1 MSFPAASN
9 WGAAINTIK
18 VVQTTRPGG
27 IDVLELASVELG
39 MPASGEVLLRQ
50 TAIGVNLIDLYHRTA
65 TEGQYAIPH
74 PAVLGV
80 EAAGVIEAV
89 GPDVGGFEPG
99 DRAAYCMVRGAY
111 AQKRLIPAARLVK
124 LPDFI
129 SDEQA
134 AACLV
139 KGITA
144 YYLLH
149 RIYPVGPGD
158 TLLVHAAAGGVGQLL
173 CQWARHLGAI
183 VIGTVGSDDKM
194 PIAAA
199 AGCDHVILHN
209 QGDFSAQVKA
219 LTAGRGVDV
228 AYDSIGKDTF
238 SGSLDCLRPLGGM
251 VSYGQAS
258 GAVPPFDI
266 GVLAQKGSVFLA
278 KPTLATFV
286 QEPGEFRQLAD
297 QVFQAIRRGAI
308 RVDAGHRRNLGD
320 AASVHADLESRKP
333 LGPVVLVP

>member
-1 MSFPAASN
+1 MV
-9 WGAAINTIK
+9 K
-18 VVQTTRPGG
+18 VVQTTGPGG
-27 IDVLELASVELG
+27 IEVLNIASVTLNP
-39 MPASGEVLLRQ
+39 PADGEVLLRQ

-65 TEGQYAIPH
+65 TEGQYAIAH

-80 EAAGVIEAV
+80 EAAGAV
-89 GPDVGGFEPG
+89 EQIGPGVVDFSVG
-99 DRAAYCMVRGAY
+99 DRVAYCMVRGAY
-111 AQKRLIPAARLVK
+111 AQKRLIPASRLVR

-149 RIYPVGPGD
+149 RIRAVGHGD
-158 TLLVHAAAGGVGQLL
+158 TLLVHAAAGGVGQML
-173 CQWARHLGAI
+173 CQWAKHLGAT
-183 VIGTVGSDDKM
+183 VIGTVGSSDKA
-194 PIAAA
+194 PIAQA
-199 AGCDHVILHN
+199 AGCDHVVLHN
-209 QGDFSAQVKA
+209 QGDFAARVKE
-219 LTAGRGVDV
+219 LTAGRGVDA

-238 SGSLDCLRPLGGM
+238 FRSLDCLRPLGLM

-286 QEPGEFRQLAD
+286 QDTAELRRLAD
-297 QVFQAIRRGAI
+297 GVFEAIRKGAI
-308 RVDAGHRRNLGD
+308 RVDIQHRANLD
-320 AASVHADLESRKP
+320 DVAAVHADLESRKP
-333 LGPVVLVP
+333 LGHMVIAP